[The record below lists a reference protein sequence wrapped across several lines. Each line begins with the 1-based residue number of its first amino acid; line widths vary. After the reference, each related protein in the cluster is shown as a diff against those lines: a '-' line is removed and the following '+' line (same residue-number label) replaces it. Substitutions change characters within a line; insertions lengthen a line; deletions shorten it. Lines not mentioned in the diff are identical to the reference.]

1 MRRGHTL
8 SWKILSRTR
17 PRRTTNAAVLARQFL
32 TIISQNFLAL
42 LACISHQSGSWF
54 SCISGFREILRFAQ
68 NDNLK
73 QCVILRGGLCPE
85 ESLRGFEEEEI
96 FLADIFAAYEKCGAG
111 AG

>member
-1 MRRGHTL
+1 
-8 SWKILSRTR
+8 
-17 PRRTTNAAVLARQFL
+17 
-32 TIISQNFLAL
+32 
-42 LACISHQSGSWF
+42 
-54 SCISGFREILRFAQ
+54 
-68 NDNLK
+68 LK